1 MKVIELENVKKSFG
15 AFSLDIA
22 SLGVEEGFITGFIGP
37 NGAGKTTTIKLIMG
51 MYRPDAGAVRVFG
64 RDPRAEADQVK
75 EMIGYV
81 GEVTGYFA
89 EAKLNTIKQAVAP
102 FYTGWE
108 EARYR
113 ALADRFALDGKK
125 TYASL
130 SKGQQKQFALAL
142 ALSHRPRL
150 LVLDEAT
157 ANLDPLVRSDILDLL
172 LEELQ
177 RGDVSV
183 FYSTH
188 ITSDLDRAADYIVM
202 LSHGRVVLAR
212 DKNELSETYCLVK
225 GGPEL
230 LTAQREQ
237 ALIGFERGNTGFC
250 GLSGDERAARR
261 VFGADV
267 VYERASLEDIFL
279 YTVKGETQK

>member
-1 MKVIELENVKKSFG
+1 MKVIELEHVRKTFG
-15 AFSLDIA
+15 AFSLDIDT
-22 SLGVEEGFITGFIGP
+22 LGVEEGYITGFIGP

-51 MYRPDAGAVRVFG
+51 MYRPDAGTVRVFG
-64 RDPRAEADQVK
+64 CDPRAEADRVK
-75 EMIGYV
+75 EKIGYV

-89 EAKLNTIKQAVAP
+89 EAKLDTIKRAVAP
-102 FYTGWE
+102 FYPAWE

-113 ALADRFALDGKK
+113 ALSARFSLDGRK

-130 SKGQQKQFALAL
+130 SKGQQKQFALVL

-150 LVLDEAT
+150 LILDEAT
-157 ANLDPLVRSDILDLL
+157 ANLDPIVRNDILDLL

-188 ITSDLDRAADYIVM
+188 ITSDLDRAADYVVM
-202 LSHGRVVLAR
+202 LSGGRVVLAR
-212 DKNELSETYCLVK
+212 DKNDLSESYCLVR

-230 LTAQREQ
+230 LTAQRERE
-237 ALIGFERGNTGFC
+237 LIGFERSHTGFC
-250 GLSGDERAARR
+250 GLSGDADTARR
-261 VFGADV
+261 VFGPEA
-267 VYERASLEDIFL
+267 VYEHASLEDIFL
-279 YTVKGETQK
+279 YTLKGEQAR

>member
-51 MYRPDAGAVRVFG
+51 MYRPDGGAVRVFG

-102 FYTGWE
+102 FYAGWE
-108 EARYR
+108 ESRYR

-202 LSHGRVVLAR
+202 LSHGRIVLAR

-261 VFGADV
+261 VFGADA

>member
-1 MKVIELENVKKSFG
+1 MCI
-15 AFSLDIA
+15 
-22 SLGVEEGFITGFIGP
+22 
-37 NGAGKTTTIKLIMG
+37 
-51 MYRPDAGAVRVFG
+51 
-64 RDPRAEADQVK
+64 RDR
-75 EMIGYV
+75 IGYV

-102 FYTGWE
+102 FYAGWE

-202 LSHGRVVLAR
+202 LSHGRIVLAR

-230 LTAQREQ
+230 LTC
-237 ALIGFERGNTGFC
+237 L
-250 GLSGDERAARR
+250 
-261 VFGADV
+261 
-267 VYERASLEDIFL
+267 L
-279 YTVKGETQK
+279 YTSRCV